1 MGNDAFDKYVNNFD
15 LDDKD
20 IQLKY
25 NHSYRVADLSKKYA
39 KLLHFSDE
47 EVLLAEAIGLLHD
60 IGRFEQI
67 KRYNS
72 YDDGNNMDHADYGV
86 FLLFEKGLIKQF
98 WKNENDYELIKFAIE
113 NHNKLAI
120 PIIDDE
126 RIMKFAKL
134 IRDVDKLDIIY
145 IYAFLDDV
153 KFNIS
158 DDSISESVL
167 ADIKSHRVVER
178 INRNNINNEIALSF
192 AYAFDINNNVIIKE
206 FIKNIEKFYSKL
218 NCDIF
223 SDIFNEVD
231 DYLRKREM
239 LCL

>member
-1 MGNDAFDKYVNNFD
+1 MNDVFDKYVGTFD
-15 LDDKD
+15 LDDKN

-47 EVLLAEAIGLLHD
+47 EVLLAETIGLLHD

-67 KRYNS
+67 KNYNS
-72 YDDGNNMDHADYGV
+72 YDDSNNMDHADYGV
-86 FLLFEKGLIKQF
+86 FLLFEKGLIKDF
-98 WKNENDYELIKFAIE
+98 WKNEKDYELIRFAIE
-113 NHNKLAI
+113 NHNKLTI

-153 KFNIS
+153 KFSVS
-158 DDSISESVL
+158 DESISKSVL
-167 ADIKSHRVVER
+167 DDIKSHRVVER
-178 INRNNINNEIALSF
+178 INRNNVNNEIALSF

-218 NCDIF
+218 NSDIF

-231 DYLRKREM
+231 DYLKKREI

>member
-1 MGNDAFDKYVNNFD
+1 
-15 LDDKD
+15 
-20 IQLKY
+20 
-25 NHSYRVADLSKKYA
+25 
-39 KLLHFSDE
+39 
-47 EVLLAEAIGLLHD
+47 
-60 IGRFEQI
+60 
-67 KRYNS
+67 
-72 YDDGNNMDHADYGV
+72 MDYADYGAL
-86 FLLFEKGLIKQF
+86 LLFEKGLIKYF
-98 WKNENDYELIKFAIE
+98 WKNEKDYELIRFAIE
-113 NHNKLAI
+113 NHNKLTI

-153 KFNIS
+153 KFNVS
-158 DDSISESVL
+158 DESISKSVL
-167 ADIKSHRVVER
+167 DDIKSHRVVER
-178 INRNNINNEIALSF
+178 INRNNVNNEIALSF

-218 NCDIF
+218 NSDIF

-231 DYLRKREM
+231 DYLKKREI

>member
-1 MGNDAFDKYVNNFD
+1 MNDAFDKYVGTFD

-47 EVLLAEAIGLLHD
+47 EVLLAETIGLLHD

-67 KRYNS
+67 KNYNS
-72 YDDGNNMDHADYGV
+72 YDDSNNMNHADYGAL
-86 FLLFEKGLIKQF
+86 LLFEKGLIKYF
-98 WKNENDYELIKFAIE
+98 WKNEKDYELIRFAIE
-113 NHNKLAI
+113 NHNKLTI

-153 KFNIS
+153 KFNVS
-158 DDSISESVL
+158 DESISKSVL
-167 ADIKSHRVVER
+167 DDIKSHRVVER
-178 INRNNINNEIALSF
+178 INRNNVNNEIALSF
-192 AYAFDINNNVIIKE
+192 AYAFDINYNVIIKE

-218 NCDIF
+218 NSDIF

-231 DYLRKREM
+231 DYLKKREI

>member
-1 MGNDAFDKYVNNFD
+1 MKETFDKYVGTFD
-15 LDDKD
+15 LNDKN

-25 NHSYRVADLSKKYA
+25 NHSYRVANLSKKYA

-67 KRYNS
+67 KKYNS
-72 YDDGNNMDHADYGV
+72 YDDSNNMDHADYGV
-86 FLLFEKGLIKQF
+86 FLLFEKGLINDF
-98 WKNENDYELIKFAIE
+98 WKREEDYELIKFAIK
-113 NHNKLAI
+113 NHNKLTI

-153 KFNIS
+153 EFNIS
-158 DDSISESVL
+158 DDCISESVL
-167 ADIKSHRVVER
+167 EDIKSHRVVER
-178 INRNNINNEIALSF
+178 INRDNINNEIALSF
-192 AYAFDINNNVIIKE
+192 AYAFDINNNVIISE

-218 NCDIF
+218 NNNIF
-223 SDIFNEVD
+223 SDIFREVD
-231 DYLRKREM
+231 DYLRKREI

>member
-1 MGNDAFDKYVNNFD
+1 MNDAFDKYVGTFD

-47 EVLLAEAIGLLHD
+47 EVLLAETIGLLHD

-67 KRYNS
+67 KNYNS
-72 YDDGNNMDHADYGV
+72 YDDSNNMDHADYGV
-86 FLLFEKGLIKQF
+86 FLLFEKGLIKDF
-98 WKNENDYELIKFAIE
+98 WKNEKDYELIRFAIE
-113 NHNKLAI
+113 NHNKLTI

-153 KFNIS
+153 KFNVS
-158 DDSISESVL
+158 DESISKSVL
-167 ADIKSHRVVER
+167 DDIKSHRVVER
-178 INRNNINNEIALSF
+178 INRNNVNNEIALSF
-192 AYAFDINNNVIIKE
+192 AYAFDINYNVIIKE

-231 DYLRKREM
+231 DYLKKREI

>member
-1 MGNDAFDKYVNNFD
+1 MNDAFDKYVGTFD

-47 EVLLAEAIGLLHD
+47 EVLLAETIGLLHD

-67 KRYNS
+67 KKYNS
-72 YDDGNNMDHADYGV
+72 YDDSNNMNHADYGAL
-86 FLLFEKGLIKQF
+86 LLFEKGLIKYF
-98 WKNENDYELIKFAIE
+98 WKNEKDYELIRFAIE
-113 NHNKLAI
+113 NHNKLTI

-153 KFNIS
+153 KFNVS
-158 DDSISESVL
+158 DESISKSVL
-167 ADIKSHRVVER
+167 DDIKSHRVVER
-178 INRNNINNEIALSF
+178 INRNNVNNEIALSF

-218 NCDIF
+218 NSDIF

-231 DYLRKREM
+231 DYLKKREI

>member
-1 MGNDAFDKYVNNFD
+1 MNDVFDKYVGTFD

-47 EVLLAEAIGLLHD
+47 EVLLAETIGLLHD

-67 KRYNS
+67 KKYNS
-72 YDDGNNMDHADYGV
+72 YDDSNNMDHADYGV
-86 FLLFEKGLIKQF
+86 FLLFEKGLIKYF
-98 WKNENDYELIKFAIE
+98 WKNEKDYELIRFAIE
-113 NHNKLAI
+113 NHNKLTI

-153 KFNIS
+153 KFSVS
-158 DDSISESVL
+158 DESISKSVL
-167 ADIKSHRVVER
+167 DDIKSHRVVER
-178 INRNNINNEIALSF
+178 INRNNVNNEIALSF

-218 NCDIF
+218 NSDIF

-231 DYLRKREM
+231 DYLKKREI

>member
-1 MGNDAFDKYVNNFD
+1 MNDAFDKYVGTFD

-47 EVLLAEAIGLLHD
+47 EVLLAETIGLLHD

-67 KRYNS
+67 KKYNS
-72 YDDGNNMDHADYGV
+72 YDDSNNMDHADYGAL
-86 FLLFEKGLIKQF
+86 LLFEKGLIKYF
-98 WKNENDYELIKFAIE
+98 WKNEKDYELIRFAIE
-113 NHNKLAI
+113 NHNKLTI

-153 KFNIS
+153 KFNVS
-158 DDSISESVL
+158 DESISKSVL
-167 ADIKSHRVVER
+167 DDIKSHRVVER
-178 INRNNINNEIALSF
+178 INRNNVNNEIALSF

-218 NCDIF
+218 NSDIF

-231 DYLRKREM
+231 DYLKKREI

>member
-1 MGNDAFDKYVNNFD
+1 MNDVFDKYVGTFD
-15 LDDKD
+15 LDDKN

-47 EVLLAEAIGLLHD
+47 EILLAETIGLLHD

-67 KRYNS
+67 KNYNS
-72 YDDGNNMDHADYGV
+72 YDDSNNMDHADYGV
-86 FLLFEKGLIKQF
+86 FLLFEKGLIKDF
-98 WKNENDYELIKFAIE
+98 WKNEKDYELIRFAIE
-113 NHNKLAI
+113 NHNKLTI

-153 KFNIS
+153 KFNVS
-158 DDSISESVL
+158 DESISKSVL
-167 ADIKSHRVVER
+167 DDIKSHRVVER
-178 INRNNINNEIALSF
+178 INRNNVNNEIALSF
-192 AYAFDINNNVIIKE
+192 AYAFDINYNVIIKE

-218 NCDIF
+218 NSDIF

-231 DYLRKREM
+231 DYLKKREI

>member
-1 MGNDAFDKYVNNFD
+1 MNDAFDKYVGTFD

-47 EVLLAEAIGLLHD
+47 EVLLAETIGLLHD

-67 KRYNS
+67 KKYNS
-72 YDDGNNMDHADYGV
+72 YDDSNNMNHADYGAL
-86 FLLFEKGLIKQF
+86 LLFEKGLIKYF
-98 WKNENDYELIKFAIE
+98 WKNEKDYELIRFAIE
-113 NHNKLAI
+113 NHNKLTI

-153 KFNIS
+153 KFNVS
-158 DDSISESVL
+158 DESISKSVL
-167 ADIKSHRVVER
+167 DDIKSHRVVER
-178 INRNNINNEIALSF
+178 INRNNVNNEIALSF
-192 AYAFDINNNVIIKE
+192 AYAFDINNNVIIEE

-218 NCDIF
+218 NSDIF

-231 DYLRKREM
+231 DYLKKREI

>member
-1 MGNDAFDKYVNNFD
+1 MVNDAFDKYVNNFD

>member
-1 MGNDAFDKYVNNFD
+1 MNEAFDKYVGTFD
-15 LDDKD
+15 LNDKN

-25 NHSYRVADLSKKYA
+25 NHSYRVANLSKKYA

-67 KRYNS
+67 KKYNS
-72 YDDGNNMDHADYGV
+72 YDDSNNMDHADYGV
-86 FLLFEKGLIKQF
+86 FLLFEKGLINDF
-98 WKNENDYELIKFAIE
+98 WKREEDYELIKFAIK
-113 NHNKLAI
+113 NHNKLTI

-153 KFNIS
+153 EFNIS
-158 DDSISESVL
+158 DDCISESVL
-167 ADIKSHRVVER
+167 EDIKSHRVVER
-178 INRNNINNEIALSF
+178 INRDNINNEIALSF
-192 AYAFDINNNVIIKE
+192 AYAFDINNNVIISE

-218 NCDIF
+218 NNNIF
-223 SDIFNEVD
+223 SDIFREVD
-231 DYLRKREM
+231 DYLRKREI

>member
-1 MGNDAFDKYVNNFD
+1 MNDAFDKYVGTFD

-47 EVLLAEAIGLLHD
+47 EVLLAETIGLLHD

-67 KRYNS
+67 KNYNS
-72 YDDGNNMDHADYGV
+72 YDDSNNMDHADYGV
-86 FLLFEKGLIKQF
+86 FLLFEKGLIKDF
-98 WKNENDYELIKFAIE
+98 WKNEKDYELIRFAIE
-113 NHNKLAI
+113 NHNKLTI

-153 KFNIS
+153 KFSVS
-158 DDSISESVL
+158 DESISKSVL
-167 ADIKSHRVVER
+167 DDIKSHRVVER
-178 INRNNINNEIALSF
+178 INRNNVNNEIALSF

-218 NCDIF
+218 NSDIF

-231 DYLRKREM
+231 DYLKKREI

>member
-1 MGNDAFDKYVNNFD
+1 MNDVFDKYVGTFD
-15 LDDKD
+15 LDDKN

-47 EVLLAEAIGLLHD
+47 EVLLAETIGLLHD

-67 KRYNS
+67 KNYNS
-72 YDDGNNMDHADYGV
+72 YDDSNNMDHADYGV
-86 FLLFEKGLIKQF
+86 FLLFEKGLIKDF
-98 WKNENDYELIKFAIE
+98 WKNEKDYELIRFAIE
-113 NHNKLAI
+113 NHNKLTI

-153 KFNIS
+153 KFSVS
-158 DDSISESVL
+158 DESISKSVL
-167 ADIKSHRVVER
+167 DDIKSHRVVER
-178 INRNNINNEIALSF
+178 INRNNVNNEIALSF

-218 NCDIF
+218 NSDIF

-231 DYLRKREM
+231 AYLKKREI

>member
-1 MGNDAFDKYVNNFD
+1 MVNDAFDKYVNNFD

-47 EVLLAEAIGLLHD
+47 EVLLAETIGLLHD

>member
-1 MGNDAFDKYVNNFD
+1 MNDAFDKYVGTFD

-47 EVLLAEAIGLLHD
+47 EVLLAETIGLLHD

-67 KRYNS
+67 KKYNS
-72 YDDGNNMDHADYGV
+72 YDDSNNMDHADYGAL
-86 FLLFEKGLIKQF
+86 LLFEKGLIKYF
-98 WKNENDYELIKFAIE
+98 WKNEKDYELIRFAIE
-113 NHNKLAI
+113 NHNKLTI

-153 KFNIS
+153 KFNVS
-158 DDSISESVL
+158 DESISKSVL
-167 ADIKSHRVVER
+167 DDIKSHRVVER
-178 INRNNINNEIALSF
+178 INRNNVNNEIALSF

-218 NCDIF
+218 NSDIF

-231 DYLRKREM
+231 AYLKKREI

>member
-1 MGNDAFDKYVNNFD
+1 MVNDAFDKYVNNFD

-47 EVLLAEAIGLLHD
+47 EVLLAETIGLLHD

-67 KRYNS
+67 KNYNS
-72 YDDGNNMDHADYGV
+72 YDDSNNMDHADYGV
-86 FLLFEKGLIKQF
+86 FLLFEKGLIKYF
-98 WKNENDYELIKFAIE
+98 WKNEKDYELIRFAIE
-113 NHNKLAI
+113 NHNKLTI

-153 KFNIS
+153 KFNVS
-158 DDSISESVL
+158 DESISKSVL
-167 ADIKSHRVVER
+167 DDIKSHRVVER
-178 INRNNINNEIALSF
+178 INRNNVNNEIALSF

-218 NCDIF
+218 NSDIF

-231 DYLRKREM
+231 DYLKKREI

>member
-1 MGNDAFDKYVNNFD
+1 MVNDAFDKYVNNFD

-72 YDDGNNMDHADYGV
+72 YDDGNNMDHADYGAL
-86 FLLFEKGLIKQF
+86 LLFEKGLIKYF
-98 WKNENDYELIKFAIE
+98 WKNEKDYELIRFAIE
-113 NHNKLAI
+113 NHNKLTI

-231 DYLRKREM
+231 DYLKKREI

>member
-1 MGNDAFDKYVNNFD
+1 MNEAFDKYVGTFD
-15 LDDKD
+15 LNDKN

-25 NHSYRVADLSKKYA
+25 NHSYRVANLSKKYA

-67 KRYNS
+67 KKYNS
-72 YDDGNNMDHADYGV
+72 YDDSNNMDHADYGV
-86 FLLFEKGLIKQF
+86 FLLFEKGLIKDF
-98 WKNENDYELIKFAIE
+98 WKRKEDYELIKFAIK
-113 NHNKLAI
+113 NHNKLTI

-126 RIMKFAKL
+126 RVMKFAKL

-153 KFNIS
+153 EFNIS
-158 DDSISESVL
+158 DDCISESVL
-167 ADIKSHRVVER
+167 EDIKSHRVVER
-178 INRNNINNEIALSF
+178 INRDNINNEIALSF
-192 AYAFDINNNVIIKE
+192 AYAFDINNNVIISE

-218 NCDIF
+218 NNNIF
-223 SDIFNEVD
+223 SDIFREVD
-231 DYLRKREM
+231 DYLKKREI

>member
-1 MGNDAFDKYVNNFD
+1 MVNDAFDKYVNNFD

-72 YDDGNNMDHADYGV
+72 YDDGNNMNHADYGV